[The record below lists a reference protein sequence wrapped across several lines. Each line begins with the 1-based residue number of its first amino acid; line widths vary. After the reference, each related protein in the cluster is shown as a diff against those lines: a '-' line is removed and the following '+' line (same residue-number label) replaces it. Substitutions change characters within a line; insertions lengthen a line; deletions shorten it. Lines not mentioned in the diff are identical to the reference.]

1 MSYIKTYFFTDVKIC
16 RLTGDP
22 HYKTFDKQMIHFQ
35 GMCTYDLASPIMY
48 YPGLEYFNVY
58 TRNERRYGKT
68 TVAYLRYI
76 EVKVYGI
83 VIRIERHKVITVNM
97 NQYLNYL
104 SQIYIFQRY
113 IH

>member
-22 HYKTFDKQMIHFQ
+22 HYNTFDKQMIHFQ
-35 GMCTYDLASPIMY
+35 GMCTYDLASPIMD

-58 TRNERRYGKT
+58 TRNERRYGST

-76 EVKVYGI
+76 EVRVYGL

-97 NQYLNYL
+97 NQYLNYSL
-104 SQIYIFQRY
+104 
-113 IH
+113 